1 MSEPSKNWLTRA
13 EAAEMLGVSVDTL
26 ELYASRGIG
35 PRYSRAFPKRA
46 LYRRDWID
54 EWLEAHAVTKS
65 SAA

>member
-1 MSEPSKNWLTRA
+1 
-13 EAAEMLGVSVDTL
+13 MLGVSVDTL